1 MIRMT
6 AFAKYDRMA
15 ASTRQRLLQYL
26 PYLVD
31 QGIEVDYRPLL
42 GDLYVDAL
50 ATGRSYSRIEIARSY
65 VRRMVQLAAGVE
77 ADLIWVYAELF
88 PHLPGLFERLALRSG
103 KPIVY
108 DFDDAVF
115 LPYDANPN
123 PLKRALL
130 GGKLEPLLRRAALC
144 LCGNAYLRDYA
155 ARFCDNSIILP
166 TVVDTDLYRP
176 IAKDSGVPVTI
187 GWIGSP
193 TTWPYLRAIL
203 PVLETMAARHGAR
216 IRVVGAGAA
225 AEQDRFDGLDLVD
238 WSEEREVA
246 EVQAMDIGV
255 MPLPDEPWARGKCGY
270 KLIQY
275 MACGLPVVASP
286 VGVNPEIVSEGE
298 SGYLATGPEQ
308 WEGALAALVGDAALR
323 RTMGDAGRA
332 RIVADYSLAAH
343 APRLATALKALNR
356 S

>member
-1 MIRMT
+1 MRMT

-15 ASTRQRLLQYL
+15 ASTRQRLLQYV
-26 PYLVD
+26 PYLAS
-31 QGIEVDYRPLL
+31 QGIEVDYHPLL
-42 GDLYVDAL
+42 GDQYVDAL
-50 ATGRSYSRIEIARSY
+50 ATGRSYSRAEIARSY
-65 VRRMVQLAAGVE
+65 VRRMKALAGGVE
-77 ADLIWVYAELF
+77 TDLIWVYAELF
-88 PHLPGLFERLALRSG
+88 PHLPGLFERLAFRSG
-103 KPIVY
+103 KPVVY

-115 LPYDANPN
+115 LPYDTNPN

-130 GGKLEPLLRRAALC
+130 GGKLEPLLRGASLC

-155 ARFCDNSIILP
+155 ARFCENSIILP
-166 TVVDTDLYRP
+166 TVVDTDVYRP
-176 IAKDSGVPVTI
+176 AAKGEEGPVTI

-203 PVLETMAARHGAR
+203 PVLEQLAKRHGTR

-225 AEQDRFDGLDLVD
+225 AEQDRFEGLELAD

-246 EVQAMDIGV
+246 EVQKMDVGV

-286 VGVNPEIVSEGE
+286 VGVNGEIVADGI
-298 SGYLATGPEQ
+298 SGYLATGVVQ
-308 WEGALAALVGDAALR
+308 WEQALSTLA
-323 RTMGDAGRA
+323 GDAGLRRA
-332 RIVADYSLAAH
+332 MGEAGRSRIVADYSLAAH
-343 APRLATALKALNR
+343 APRFANALEALPR